1 MIRPLDNV
9 TRGSCYR
16 PSNIE
21 NERERV
27 VHRPE
32 CKNGGPRL
40 HTKKCLQKQATS
52 ARKEEEEELPA
63 TPQLH
68 GSTDEQANTAHSL
81 SDFLSDCQPG
91 LHTPHRLSHELKIT
105 LTSHT
110 LTPSVINLLANITPR
125 PSLVTLVTLVS
136 FSSSFYRPLILILF
150 L

>member
-9 TRGSCYR
+9 TGGPCYR
-16 PSNIE
+16 PSSIE

-52 ARKEEEEELPA
+52 ARKEEEEGLPA

-91 LHTPHRLSHELKIT
+91 LHTPST
-105 LTSHT
+105 DSHT
-110 LTPSVINLLANITPR
+110 SSN
-125 PSLVTLVTLVS
+125 SHSHHTLS
-136 FSSSFYRPLILILF
+136 RPLS
-150 L
+150 